1 MKNIYITLVFLAV
14 ICKGQV
20 GINTNTPAKTLDVNG
35 TLNVRKEVRTGGT
48 PSTIGSEGTSGQIF
62 TVASA
67 TSDTWKTFQI
77 ANGTGSLSLFYLNTV
92 KDNVGIQFTQSGST
106 GIYTMDAPYS
116 SSSWTYIPSVSDS
129 FVVTRTDNKSKAIL
143 SFQTT
148 VQIAKPSGLSWST
161 GSASYACGIFLEKDG
176 APGVLKAVRNDVVRG
191 IPGSYRVY
199 NLNVTL
205 DALAAG
211 SYVVKAACT
220 NRNLGSGS
228 SLSVLGI
235 GRAVDTS
242 NLNSAMSQST
252 LTTSMLQTY

>member
-1 MKNIYITLVFLAV
+1 MKNIYIIGVFFAA
-14 ICKGQV
+14 ICNAQV

-35 TLNVRKEVRTGGT
+35 ALNIRKEIRTGGT
-48 PSTIGSEGTSGQIF
+48 PSTPGAEGTTGQIF
-62 TVASA
+62 SVEGP

-77 ANGTGSLSLFYLNTV
+77 ANGTGSLSLYYLNTV
-92 KDNVGIQFTQSGST
+92 KDNVGIQFTESGST
-106 GIYTMDAPYS
+106 GIYTMDFPYS
-116 SSSWTYIPSVSDS
+116 SANWTYIPGITDS

-148 VQIAKPSGLSWST
+148 VQIAKPAGLSWTS
-161 GSASYACGIFLEKDG
+161 GSASYACGIFVEKDG
-176 APGVLKAVRNDVVRG
+176 AQGVLKAVRNDVVRG

-228 SLSVLGI
+228 SLSTLGI
-235 GRAVDTS
+235 GRPVDTS
-242 NLNSAMSQST
+242 NLNNAMSQST